1 MKAIAECI
9 SLLVLAGLLW
19 ACWSIAY
26 QRGYSRGAR
35 DEFACWKQ
43 VPVRPDDSWDST
55 LVGHRDAWA
64 LPGGKKVLAAVVRV
78 RDHSINNIPS
88 SVLP

>member
-1 MKAIAECI
+1 MKTKIVCI
-9 SLLVLAGLLW
+9 SVLVLAGLLW
-19 ACWSIAY
+19 ACWSFAY

-35 DEFACWKQ
+35 EEFACWKQ
-43 VPVRPDDSWDST
+43 VPVRIDDSWDGT

-64 LPGGKKVLAAVVRV
+64 LPGGKKVSATVVRV

-88 SVLP
+88 KVLP